1 MPFSRPCESVAG
13 YSDFMRRSLWV
24 QRTHLNLVRSMHR
37 LLAMLVITGC
47 QAVAQ
52 TPGETA
58 HGNLSLQVASPAA
71 SPTPALPHQELAT
84 PPPDKPHGVSNP
96 KELSEP
102 VKLVAAD
109 IIMDGSESVCGK
121 LRGANGKEFWFFLCH
136 GPFAFESN
144 PEEGL
149 YVGYMSGHISWETAR
164 ARFEGWSEIDFYSL
178 VERTIKDEFTWTVR
192 FIALLQKI
200 RKRSITRHRWR
211 HLGGPQPK
219 DFFAMLKPNSIAI
232 TATWTNGPNQA
243 IERTADRRMT
253 SMKEELKIMKQAMR
267 APVRRPSS
275 YSR

>member
-13 YSDFMRRSLWV
+13 CSDFMRRWLWV
-24 QRTHLNLVRSMHR
+24 QRTHLNLVRSMQR
-37 LLAMLVITGC
+37 LLAMLVIAGC
-47 QAVAQ
+47 QALAQ

-71 SPTPALPHQELAT
+71 SPTPALPHQKLAT

-178 VERTIKDEFTWTVR
+178 VERTIKDEFTWDRQIHR
-192 FIALLQKI
+192 FA
-200 RKRSITRHRWR
+200 
-211 HLGGPQPK
+211 PK
-219 DFFAMLKPNSIAI
+219 DPKAFDNPTQMETF
-232 TATWTNGPNQA
+232 G
-243 IERTADRRMT
+243 RTAAKRLLRYAEAKLHRDH
-253 SMKEELKIMKQAMR
+253 
-267 APVRRPSS
+267 S
-275 YSR
+275 YMD